1 MSWVSRIERTKG
13 MMADTPAAS
22 DESYKNAGVVRL
34 DKKYEA
40 IRENVHKE
48 IITEYNNKFASGSTT
63 NDAASDVMEL
73 IHQSL
78 ANQEQHL
85 TRLEESRLAQEILD
99 DVIGLGPIEPLLRDK
114 SISEVMVNHAKQVYI
129 ERFGKLELTNVMFRD
144 DAHVLQVINRIVS
157 PIGRRCD
164 ESTPMVDARLPDG
177 SRVNAIIPP
186 VALKGPSITIR
197 KFSSK
202 PLKVSDLIGYG
213 SMSSQMASFL
223 EGAVRGRCNVI
234 VSGGTGSGKTTLL
247 NVLSSYIP
255 EGERIVTIEDAAEL
269 RLEQNHVVTL
279 EARPANI
286 EGKGQIAIR
295 DLVKNALRMRPDR
308 VIVGEVRSG
317 ETLDML
323 QAMNTGH
330 DGSLTTVH
338 ANTPRDVISRLETM
352 VMMAGME
359 LPAKAIREQISS
371 AIDIIVHQSR
381 FRDGSRKVVNISE
394 VLGMEGDTVTIQ
406 DLFVFKQEGVDGLG
420 RISGQF
426 VTTGIHPKV
435 SDKIK
440 DNGGMIKDEWF
451 YQKGR

>member
-338 ANTPRDVISRLETM
+338 ANTPRDVISRLE
-352 VMMAGME
+352 

>member
-352 VMMAGME
+352 VMMAGIE

-435 SDKIK
+435 SDPS
-440 DNGGMIKDEWF
+440 
-451 YQKGR
+451 

>member
-1 MSWVSRIERTKG
+1 MNIWK
-13 MMADTPAAS
+13 
-22 DESYKNAGVVRL
+22 L

>member
-223 EGAVRGRCNVI
+223 EGAVRGRWNVI

-338 ANTPRDVISRLETM
+338 ANTPRDV
-352 VMMAGME
+352 MMAGME

>member
-164 ESTPMVDARLPDG
+164 ESTPMVDASLPDG

-234 VSGGTGSGKTTLL
+234 VSGGTGSGKTTL
-247 NVLSSYIP
+247 
-255 EGERIVTIEDAAEL
+255 
-269 RLEQNHVVTL
+269 
-279 EARPANI
+279 
-286 EGKGQIAIR
+286 
-295 DLVKNALRMRPDR
+295 
-308 VIVGEVRSG
+308 
-317 ETLDML
+317 
-323 QAMNTGH
+323 
-330 DGSLTTVH
+330 
-338 ANTPRDVISRLETM
+338 
-352 VMMAGME
+352 
-359 LPAKAIREQISS
+359 
-371 AIDIIVHQSR
+371 
-381 FRDGSRKVVNISE
+381 
-394 VLGMEGDTVTIQ
+394 
-406 DLFVFKQEGVDGLG
+406 
-420 RISGQF
+420 
-426 VTTGIHPKV
+426 
-435 SDKIK
+435 
-440 DNGGMIKDEWF
+440 
-451 YQKGR
+451 